1 MNWFPF
7 LAPISVGLGA
17 IIGYFLIKYIALKM
31 GKPFPAMGELMYPMH
46 HKDSKID
53 KSHRKGKR

>member
-1 MNWFPF
+1 MFPF

-31 GKPFPAMGELMYPMH
+31 GKPFPAMG
-46 HKDSKID
+46 
-53 KSHRKGKR
+53 